1 MLRIASKATPAKI
14 AVSSTPTNIQYE
26 EPTPKLVLWVSNW
39 GRVVIDTITAIG
51 DFALF
56 VFRTMVWLFTRL
68 PKKETIWTN
77 FYQVGVSSLPVVA
90 LTGTFIGMVLAVQSY
105 FQFRQIGLETRLGGV
120 INMTLVRELGPVLA
134 ATMLAGRVGSSMAAE
149 LGTMRVTEQID
160 ALAAMGANPIRYLVV
175 PRFLACLFL
184 IPALTVM
191 ADFMGVAGGH
201 FYSVNILGIDIH
213 HYWHNS
219 AKFVTNFDL
228 FVGLFKSI
236 FFGSAIA
243 LVSCYQ
249 GFNCTAGAEGVG
261 RASTAAFVYSFVAIL
276 ALDLMLGIALD
287 SIYFT
292 YYPEGAS
299 LL

>member
-1 MLRIASKATPAKI
+1 MSLASD
-14 AVSSTPTNIQYE
+14 NIEDYDDE
-26 EPTPKLVLWVSNW
+26 ESWIVGWISNW
-39 GRVVIDTITAIG
+39 GSVVLDGIVALG
-51 DFALF
+51 DFTIFAYQTF
-56 VFRTMVWLFTRL
+56 VWMVTRI
-68 PKKETIWTN
+68 PKKETLWPN

-120 INMTLVRELGPVLA
+120 INMSLVRELGPVLA

-160 ALAAMGANPIRYLVV
+160 ALSAMGANPIRYLVV

-184 IPALTVM
+184 IPCLTIM

-201 FYSVNILGIDIH
+201 FYSVNILKIDIH

-219 AKFVTNFDL
+219 AKFVSNFDL
-228 FVGLFKSI
+228 FVGLFKSV

-243 LVSCYQ
+243 MVSCYQ

-261 RASTAAFVYSFVAIL
+261 RASTAAFVYSFVMIL
-276 ALDLMLGIALD
+276 ALDLFLGITLD
-287 SIYFT
+287 AIHFS